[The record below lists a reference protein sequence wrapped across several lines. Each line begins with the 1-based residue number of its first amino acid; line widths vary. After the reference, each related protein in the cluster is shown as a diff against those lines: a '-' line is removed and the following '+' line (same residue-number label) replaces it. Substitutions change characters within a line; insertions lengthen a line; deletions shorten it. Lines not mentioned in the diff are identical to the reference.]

1 MSIGQ
6 AGMPPAV
13 TNSALAL
20 QAGLILTK
28 EQHDLLTRVTVYNI
42 KTRYPDE
49 RLLFYK
55 RLNRKFT
62 EAELNE
68 IRRIGRW
75 IASQIK

>member
-1 MSIGQ
+1 MT
-6 AGMPPAV
+6 A
-13 TNSALAL
+13 
-20 QAGLILTK
+20 
-28 EQHDLLTRVTVYNI
+28 YNI

-68 IRRIGRW
+68 IRRIGKW